1 MGLQFVS
8 MHREWPGVRVLA
20 AAGVAV
26 VVFLQVSAAA
36 QDTDISPPI
45 PQPHP
50 VRIANE
56 PASDFAEAAFELFGV
71 GGGEGGVTSPEYLV
85 GAAYGRLQAGNVS
98 AGLLIAAAIPDPA
111 GSLLMEWLVA
121 IDGYPE
127 VSAAR
132 MAEAAQAVLDWPA
145 RILMQIR
152 YEQAVRRGEPEPEV
166 AIAELADL
174 TPILEPT
181 ILLLARSHLATGGL
195 EEMSALVRGVWRN
208 DSFSMELEE
217 VLLTEFSEF
226 LSVEDHRWRMS
237 RQFYDGETDA
247 ALRTASLL
255 SQEMQ
260 SLAAA
265 WAAVNR
271 SASNAGSLL
280 GAVPATIRSDP
291 GYQFARLRYLIRVGN
306 FADAAAVALEAP
318 DDPGALIDPEA
329 WSSWRRD
336 LARGLIERGSAQTAY
351 DVLAGYPQVNRGET
365 SEVEFLAGW
374 TALRFLDDP
383 TLAIRHF
390 EALAESSSLPL
401 SQSRAHYWLGRSYD
415 ALGSAVEAEDQFR
428 LAARYHLSFYGQL
441 AIHRLGGDEIPLTPQ
456 TSADETA
463 IDQFLEDD
471 IVQSMIW
478 LDGLG
483 RRAEAD
489 LLARHLAG
497 TLSQPVEIDLLS
509 QLAESRGDYQLAL
522 QIGKLASNQ
531 GLAVDTIA
539 FPMAALPDD
548 FESAHSELALIY
560 AIARQE
566 SAFDNEALSTA
577 GALGLL
583 QMLPATARE
592 MAFNIGVPFSPDRLT
607 DPEYNAIL
615 GGVYLRTLLDRYRG
629 SLVLALAA
637 FNAGLSRADRWI
649 EVYGDP
655 RDASVDTID
664 WIERIPFDET
674 RNYVQRVLENLQ
686 VYRARLGES
695 SLRIGEDLGLAS

>member
-1 MGLQFVS
+1 M
-8 MHREWPGVRVLA
+8 RARALA
-20 AAGVAV
+20 AAVFALVVLPHVAAV
-26 VVFLQVSAAA
+26 A
-36 QDTDISPPI
+36 QDADISPPI

-56 PASDFAEAAFELFGV
+56 PASDFADAAFELFGV
-71 GGGEGGVTSPEYLV
+71 GGGGGGVTSPEYLIE
-85 GAAYGRLQAGNVS
+85 AAYGRLQAGNVS

-111 GSLLMEWLVA
+111 GLLMTEWLVA
-121 IDGYPE
+121 IGGYAD
-127 VSAAR
+127 VDAAR
-132 MAEAAQAVLDWPA
+132 MAEAAQAVFDWPA

-152 YEQAVRRGEPEPEV
+152 YEQAVRRGEPAPEE
-166 AIAELADL
+166 ALAELDDL

-181 ILLLARSHLATGGL
+181 ILLLARSYLAIGSL
-195 EEMSALVRGVWRN
+195 EETSALVRGVWRD

-217 VLLTEFSEF
+217 ALLSEF
-226 LSVEDHRWRMS
+226 GDFLSIEDHRWRMS
-237 RQFYDGETDA
+237 RLFYDGATEA
-247 ALRTASLL
+247 ALRTAALL
-255 SQEMQ
+255 SPEMQ

-271 SASNAGSLL
+271 GANNAGSLL
-280 GAVPATIRSDP
+280 AAVPVTIRSDP
-291 GYQFARLRYLIRVGN
+291 GYLFARFRYLIRIGN
-306 FADAAAVALEAP
+306 LTDAAEIALDAP
-318 DDPGALIDPEA
+318 DDPGTLIDPEA

-336 LARGLIERGSAQTAY
+336 LARALIESDAAQTAY
-351 DVLAGYPQVNRGET
+351 EVLAGHPQVDRGET

-383 TLAIRHF
+383 ARAIPHF
-390 EALAESSSLPL
+390 ETLSESSSLPL
-401 SQSRAHYWLGRSYD
+401 SQSRAHYWLGRCYD
-415 ALGSAVEAEDQFR
+415 ELGSPGEAEEQYR

-441 AIHRLGGDEIPLTPQ
+441 AIQRLGGAEIQLEPE
-456 TSADETA
+456 TSPDETV
-463 IDQFLEDD
+463 IDRFFDND
-471 IVQSMIW
+471 IVQSMSW

-489 LLARHLAG
+489 LMARHLAG
-497 TLSQPVEIDLLS
+497 TLVDPDEIHLLA
-509 QLAESRGDYQLAL
+509 QLAELRGDYQLAL
-522 QIGKLASNQ
+522 QIGKLASNR
-531 GLAVDTIA
+531 GVAVDAIA

-548 FESAHSELALIY
+548 FESEHSELALIY

-592 MAFNIGVPFSPDRLT
+592 MAFNIGVPFSRDRLT
-607 DPEYNAIL
+607 DPEYNATL
-615 GGVYLRTLLDRYRG
+615 GGAYLRTLLDRYRG

-649 EVYGDP
+649 EIYGDP
-655 RDASVDTID
+655 RNADVDAID

-674 RNYVQRVLENLQ
+674 RNYVQRV
-686 VYRARLGES
+686 
-695 SLRIGEDLGLAS
+695 